1 MSFITTYTKKYF
13 DPLNVDESLLDI
25 KDIAHALSLIC
36 RGNGHVQYFY
46 SVAQHSLACA
56 KEAKTRG
63 YSKEVILGC
72 LLHDGSEV
80 YLSDVTRPIKKELTY
95 YLEVEDVL
103 QNVIWKHF
111 IQRDL
116 TKEETK
122 LVFEIDDENQF
133 KEQIDRYKEKYRNI
147 FSFNTSDTYDVTPY
161 FTFTDDKLSLVGN
174 VRGYVVIGNTLKM
187 PENNTPTYDVDDE
200 IAMAAAPGPIEPGF
214 KGFKGAS
221 LSIKNGKY
229 RSTMTIGRIVNGN
242 SFAV

>member
-56 KEAKTRG
+56 KEAKARG

-116 TKEETK
+116 TKEELKELLNDEINRNYLK
-122 LVFEIDDENQF
+122 LQRKVDLSFVAFETIENEF
-133 KEQIDRYKEKYRNI
+133 IEFYKE
-147 FSFNTSDTYDVTPY
+147 T
-161 FTFTDDKLSLVGN
+161 
-174 VRGYVVIGNTLKM
+174 M
-187 PENNTPTYDVDDE
+187 E
-200 IAMAAAPGPIEPGF
+200 I
-214 KGFKGAS
+214 
-221 LSIKNGKY
+221 
-229 RSTMTIGRIVNGN
+229 
-242 SFAV
+242 

>member
-56 KEAKTRG
+56 KEAKARG

-95 YLEVEDVL
+95 LKL
-103 QNVIWKHF
+103 QRKVDLSFVAFETIENEF
-111 IQRDL
+111 I
-116 TKEETK
+116 E
-122 LVFEIDDENQF
+122 F
-133 KEQIDRYKEKYRNI
+133 YKE
-147 FSFNTSDTYDVTPY
+147 T
-161 FTFTDDKLSLVGN
+161 
-174 VRGYVVIGNTLKM
+174 M
-187 PENNTPTYDVDDE
+187 E
-200 IAMAAAPGPIEPGF
+200 I
-214 KGFKGAS
+214 
-221 LSIKNGKY
+221 
-229 RSTMTIGRIVNGN
+229 
-242 SFAV
+242 

>member
-80 YLSDVTRPIKKELTY
+80 YLSDVTRPIKKGLTY

-116 TKEETK
+116 TKDETK
-122 LVFEIDDENQF
+122 LVFEIDDEMLSLEL
-133 KEQIDRYKEKYRNI
+133 KELLNDEINWDYLKLQRKVDLSFVAFEIVENEFIEFYKE
-147 FSFNTSDTYDVTPY
+147 
-161 FTFTDDKLSLVGN
+161 
-174 VRGYVVIGNTLKM
+174 M
-187 PENNTPTYDVDDE
+187 ME
-200 IAMAAAPGPIEPGF
+200 I
-214 KGFKGAS
+214 
-221 LSIKNGKY
+221 
-229 RSTMTIGRIVNGN
+229 
-242 SFAV
+242 

>member
-1 MSFITTYTKKYF
+1 MTMSEYITTYTGKHVRPLEP
-13 DPLNVDESLLDI
+13 DPQLI
-25 KDIAHALSLIC
+25 KIEDIAHALSLIC

-95 YLEVEDVL
+95 YLEVEDAL

-122 LVFEIDDENQF
+122 LVFEIDDEMLSLEL
-133 KEQIDRYKEKYRNI
+133 KELLNDEINRNYLKLQRKVDLSFVAFETIENEFIEFYKE
-147 FSFNTSDTYDVTPY
+147 T
-161 FTFTDDKLSLVGN
+161 
-174 VRGYVVIGNTLKM
+174 M
-187 PENNTPTYDVDDE
+187 E
-200 IAMAAAPGPIEPGF
+200 I
-214 KGFKGAS
+214 
-221 LSIKNGKY
+221 
-229 RSTMTIGRIVNGN
+229 
-242 SFAV
+242 

>member
-56 KEAKTRG
+56 KEAKARG

-95 YLEVEDVL
+95 YLEVVSLELKELLNDEINRNYLKL
-103 QNVIWKHF
+103 QRKVDLSFVAFETIENEF
-111 IQRDL
+111 I
-116 TKEETK
+116 E
-122 LVFEIDDENQF
+122 F
-133 KEQIDRYKEKYRNI
+133 YKE
-147 FSFNTSDTYDVTPY
+147 T
-161 FTFTDDKLSLVGN
+161 
-174 VRGYVVIGNTLKM
+174 M
-187 PENNTPTYDVDDE
+187 E
-200 IAMAAAPGPIEPGF
+200 I
-214 KGFKGAS
+214 
-221 LSIKNGKY
+221 
-229 RSTMTIGRIVNGN
+229 
-242 SFAV
+242 

>member
-1 MSFITTYTKKYF
+1 MCFITTYTKKYF

-72 LLHDGSEV
+72 LLHDASEA
-80 YLSDVTRPIKKELTY
+80 YLSDVTRPIKQELTY

-122 LVFEIDDENQF
+122 LVFEIDDEMLSLEL
-133 KEQIDRYKEKYRNI
+133 KELLNDEINRDYLKLHRKVDLGFVAFETIENEFIEFYKE
-147 FSFNTSDTYDVTPY
+147 T
-161 FTFTDDKLSLVGN
+161 
-174 VRGYVVIGNTLKM
+174 M
-187 PENNTPTYDVDDE
+187 E
-200 IAMAAAPGPIEPGF
+200 I
-214 KGFKGAS
+214 
-221 LSIKNGKY
+221 
-229 RSTMTIGRIVNGN
+229 
-242 SFAV
+242 